1 MVFRLCFDPTFPDV
15 FPEAGGLLDPNN
27 HQLSWQFIGFGALEV
42 TKPYEF
48 IGFGGLEVTKPCEF
62 IGFGGLEVTKPYEF
76 IGFGAAPFYGHPDV
90 GVIAR

>member
-1 MVFRLCFDPTFPDV
+1 MRSTRF
-15 FPEAGGLLDPNN
+15 EARSLGG
-27 HQLSWQFIGFGALEV
+27 
-42 TKPYEF
+42 
-48 IGFGGLEVTKPCEF
+48 F